1 MSASTTVESMRT
13 ARPRK
18 RVSRWALPITTRV
31 SSATVSGPRRW
42 TSLRT
47 VDSSGT
53 RWVSGSR
60 QNRRRCGESDTS
72 RTSVS

>member
-13 ARPRK
+13 ARAAK
-18 RVSRWALPITTRV
+18 RVSRRALPITARE
-31 SSATVSGPRRW
+31 SSATTSGPSRR

-53 RWVSGSR
+53 R
-60 QNRRRCGESDTS
+60 
-72 RTSVS
+72 